1 MHSTT
6 SFSRRRRD
14 DVAKTSSFSRI
25 VHHFSTLRRSEP
37 YSGGIGLKKI
47 HCQTFSSSWVERNPD
62 FPVSVTGLF
71 KLFAVANLRFLL
83 N

>member
-25 VHHFSTLRRSEP
+25 VYHFSTLRRNEP
-37 YSGGIGLKKI
+37 YSGGIGLIKSTVKPFLARGLNETPI
-47 HCQTFSSSWVERNPD
+47 FRSLLPDYYKQSKSSN
-62 FPVSVTGLF
+62 
-71 KLFAVANLRFLL
+71 K
-83 N
+83 